1 MPLFERIAKLGGRV
15 LRSGENKKLKVLQA
29 LVPDIG
35 ALEPEMKSLSNE
47 ALQGRTVEFKDRL
60 SNGASVDDLL
70 VEAFAVVR
78 EAAWRTLNQRHYD
91 VQLVGGAALHLGW
104 IAEMKTGEG
113 KTLTSTLPL
122 YLNGLT
128 GEGAH
133 VVTVNEYLAERDSEW
148 MGRLYRW
155 LGLSVGLVIPSQR
168 GSAHKRA
175 QYMCD
180 LTYGI
185 NNEFGFDYLR
195 DNMAMKHADQVQ
207 RDHKYCIVD
216 EIDSILI
223 DEARTPLIISG
234 QVSDTAKQ
242 YMSFAAIAKRLTRD
256 VHYEVDEEKRTVA
269 PLEEGVDA
277 VEKILGVEN
286 LYEMVSQNNLHQLQ
300 AALRA
305 KELYKRDRD
314 YIIDKDQVKIV
325 DEFTG
330 RVLEGR
336 RWSDGIHQAVEAKES
351 VIIKEEN
358 QTLATITLQNYY
370 RLYDRLAGMT
380 GTAQTEASEFAST
393 YGLQVVSVPT
403 HKPTIRN
410 DKADLIYKTEDAKF
424 NACAQD
430 IQERHKLGQPVLV
443 GTVSVEKSEKLSRL
457 LRLSSVPHEVLNA
470 KQHHREAEIVAQAG
484 RLGSVTVAT
493 NMAGRGVDIL
503 LGGNPEA
510 LAERELRNEN
520 INLDSDEGKAHLAE
534 TIEKY
539 KTNTDEERERVLA
552 LGGLYV
558 LATERHESRRIDNQL
573 RGRSGRQGD
582 PGESRF
588 YLSLEDEL
596 IRLFATGAMNWVM
609 DKALPEDKPIEAS
622 MITKA
627 IERAQNTVEQRN
639 AEIRKNVLKYDEVM
653 NAQRAVIYKR
663 RGQIL
668 KDADLKEDTVEYLR
682 NEIENLTTTYCSDE
696 YQEEWDLDGFSTAVG
711 TLWPGGIKSISLQSF
726 ETQAELVDSV
736 HQVGSQYYTAHEQQ
750 VGEKLMRE
758 IERHV
763 MLSIIDQK
771 WRAHLREM
779 DLLREGIHLRA
790 MGQKDPA
797 TEWQREGFAMFGQL
811 MDSIRTDYV
820 RHVTH
825 INVPSVNAQPANQK
839 IANMRA
845 NKATSG
851 TSLLYGVNS
860 QSASRSLSALTYSG
874 TTSNRTTKRVPV
886 TKTEYD
892 KVGRNAPCPCG
903 NGKKFKFCH
912 GRAGAKVGASSKEG

>member
-1 MPLFERIAKLGGRV
+1 MPLFERITKLGGRV

-29 LVPDIG
+29 LVPDIS

-300 AALRA
+300 SC
-305 KELYKRDRD
+305 
-314 YIIDKDQVKIV
+314 
-325 DEFTG
+325 F
-330 RVLEGR
+330 
-336 RWSDGIHQAVEAKES
+336 
-351 VIIKEEN
+351 
-358 QTLATITLQNYY
+358 
-370 RLYDRLAGMT
+370 
-380 GTAQTEASEFAST
+380 
-393 YGLQVVSVPT
+393 
-403 HKPTIRN
+403 
-410 DKADLIYKTEDAKF
+410 
-424 NACAQD
+424 
-430 IQERHKLGQPVLV
+430 
-443 GTVSVEKSEKLSRL
+443 KS
-457 LRLSSVPHEVLNA
+457 
-470 KQHHREAEIVAQAG
+470 
-484 RLGSVTVAT
+484 
-493 NMAGRGVDIL
+493 
-503 LGGNPEA
+503 
-510 LAERELRNEN
+510 
-520 INLDSDEGKAHLAE
+520 
-534 TIEKY
+534 
-539 KTNTDEERERVLA
+539 
-552 LGGLYV
+552 
-558 LATERHESRRIDNQL
+558 
-573 RGRSGRQGD
+573 
-582 PGESRF
+582 
-588 YLSLEDEL
+588 
-596 IRLFATGAMNWVM
+596 
-609 DKALPEDKPIEAS
+609 
-622 MITKA
+622 
-627 IERAQNTVEQRN
+627 
-639 AEIRKNVLKYDEVM
+639 
-653 NAQRAVIYKR
+653 
-663 RGQIL
+663 
-668 KDADLKEDTVEYLR
+668 
-682 NEIENLTTTYCSDE
+682 
-696 YQEEWDLDGFSTAVG
+696 
-711 TLWPGGIKSISLQSF
+711 
-726 ETQAELVDSV
+726 
-736 HQVGSQYYTAHEQQ
+736 
-750 VGEKLMRE
+750 
-758 IERHV
+758 
-763 MLSIIDQK
+763 
-771 WRAHLREM
+771 
-779 DLLREGIHLRA
+779 
-790 MGQKDPA
+790 
-797 TEWQREGFAMFGQL
+797 
-811 MDSIRTDYV
+811 
-820 RHVTH
+820 
-825 INVPSVNAQPANQK
+825 
-839 IANMRA
+839 
-845 NKATSG
+845 
-851 TSLLYGVNS
+851 
-860 QSASRSLSALTYSG
+860 
-874 TTSNRTTKRVPV
+874 
-886 TKTEYD
+886 
-892 KVGRNAPCPCG
+892 
-903 NGKKFKFCH
+903 
-912 GRAGAKVGASSKEG
+912 